1 MQANSERVKRKVVW
15 GGAVVVTVLFS
26 ALSFGGCGDAIRQG
40 RGPAYLVLMSLTGA
54 SGATPDQF
62 GNTVSSDVQTYV
74 DAGDVRVPTVFED
87 LGRAQLRVEMKDVG
101 LPGQPNAPSPNNL
114 ITVTRY
120 RVTFSRA
127 DGRNTPGVD
136 VPHPFDGAAS
146 ATITGTATTVG
157 FVLVR
162 VQAKD
167 EPPLRALVGNG
178 GAGVISTIAEVTLY
192 GTDQTGNS
200 VSAVGRISVN
210 FADWGDPS

>member
-1 MQANSERVKRKVVW
+1 MAANSERVKRKVVW
-15 GGAVVVTVLFS
+15 GSGIVITVVLL
-26 ALSFGGCGDAIRQG
+26 ALSLGGCGDAVRQG
-40 RGPAYLVLMSLTGA
+40 RGPAYLVLMGLTGA

-62 GNTVSSDVQTYV
+62 GNTVSSDVLTLV
-74 DAGDVRVPTVFED
+74 EAGGTRVPTVFED
-87 LGRAQLRVEMKDVG
+87 LGRAELRVEMKDVG

-146 ATITGTATTVG
+146 LTVTGASTTLG

-167 EPPLRALVGNG
+167 EPPLRALIGNG
-178 GAGVISTIAEVTLY
+178 GAGVISTIADVTLY
-192 GTDQTGNS
+192 GTDQAGNAVS
-200 VSAVGRISVN
+200 VAGRISVN
-210 FADWGDPS
+210 FADWGDPQ